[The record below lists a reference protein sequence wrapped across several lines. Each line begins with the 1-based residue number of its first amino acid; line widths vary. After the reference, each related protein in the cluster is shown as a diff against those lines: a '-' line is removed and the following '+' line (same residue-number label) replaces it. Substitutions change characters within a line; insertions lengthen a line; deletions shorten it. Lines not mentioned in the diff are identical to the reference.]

1 MRPIVVAAIAS
12 TAGAILVF
20 CANAAVAQCA
30 SAAPDRC
37 TAQQCAQRHQSQ
49 VTACGSISGPPYA
62 YMCTRVTRDRDKADF
77 VTKNLR
83 CLQAR
88 RSTSECFAQID
99 AGHRHQITTLKNAV
113 TSCGGTVPVNPFNP
127 NRP

>member
-1 MRPIVVAAIAS
+1 L
-12 TAGAILVF
+12 AGAILFF
-20 CANAAVAQCA
+20 CANTAFAQCA
-30 SAAPDRC
+30 TATPGRC
-37 TAQQCAQRHQSQ
+37 TAQQCSQRHQAQ

-62 YMCTRVTRDRDKADF
+62 YMCTRATRDKDKPDF

-99 AGHRHQITTLKNAV
+99 AGHRHQITTLKSGV
-113 TSCGGTVPVNPFNP
+113 TSCGGTVPVNPFDP
-127 NRP
+127 KRP